1 MISFQIQAKYRLANR
16 RKIKI
21 WLNNI
26 IKEEGAKTG
35 TITYLLIND
44 KEMLVYNQQFLQ
56 HDTFTDVITFENR
69 DVNNIS
75 GDIVISI
82 ERIYENAE
90 KYKVVF
96 AKELYR
102 VMAHGLLHLLGYN
115 DKSNKEAKEIRK
127 KENYYLEKMLKTL
140 TYSVLKK

>member
-16 RKIKI
+16 SKIKD

-26 IKEEGAKTG
+26 IKEEGVKTG

-56 HDTFTDVITFENR
+56 HDTLTDVITFKNEDGNK
-69 DVNNIS
+69 IS

-90 KYKVVF
+90 KYKVLF
-96 AKELYR
+96 TNELYR
-102 VMAHGLLHLLGYN
+102 VMAHGLLHLLAYN

-127 KENYYLEKMLKTL
+127 KENYYLEKI
-140 TYSVLKK
+140 S

>member
-1 MISFQIQAKYRLANR
+1 MISFQIQAKYRLVNR

-56 HDTFTDVITFENR
+56 HDTFTDVITFENK

-127 KENYYLEKMLKTL
+127 KENYYLEKMA
-140 TYSVLKK
+140 

>member
-16 RKIKI
+16 SKIKV

-26 IKEEGAKTG
+26 IKEEGVKTG

-56 HDTFTDVITFENR
+56 HDTLTDVITFENK
-69 DVNNIS
+69 DVNKIS
-75 GDIVISI
+75 GDIIISI

-96 AKELYR
+96 TKELYR

-127 KENYYLEKMLKTL
+127 KENYYLEKMA
-140 TYSVLKK
+140 

>member
-56 HDTFTDVITFENR
+56 HNTFTDVITFENK

-115 DKSNKEAKEIRK
+115 DNSNKEAKEIRK
-127 KENYYLEKMLKTL
+127 KENYYLEKMA
-140 TYSVLKK
+140 

>member
-16 RKIKI
+16 SKIKV

-26 IKEEGAKTG
+26 IKEEGVKTG

-56 HDTFTDVITFENR
+56 HDTLTDVITFENK
-69 DVNNIS
+69 DVNKIS
-75 GDIVISI
+75 GDIIISI

-96 AKELYR
+96 TKELYR

-115 DKSNKEAKEIRK
+115 DKSNKEAEEIRK
-127 KENYYLEKMLKTL
+127 KENYYLEKM
-140 TYSVLKK
+140 S

>member
-1 MISFQIQAKYRLANR
+1 MISFQIQAKYRLENR

-35 TITYLLIND
+35 TITYLLINN

-56 HDTFTDVITFENR
+56 HDTFTDVITFENK

-127 KENYYLEKMLKTL
+127 KENYYLEKMA
-140 TYSVLKK
+140 